1 MVFTVTRDA
10 RLVVAGKLVVCY
22 GGKIWVMLTV
32 IKGESAD
39 CSVLLSENLSYVT
52 VKKSL
57 LPVYYGGK
65 Q

>member
-1 MVFTVTRDA
+1 M
-10 RLVVAGKLVVCY
+10 VCY